1 MHNIFVFGKSQQC
14 QPFPVVIQVKVL
26 MYKTGRNSHVNITA
40 GRSPFFAGLFIRGS
54 YNSTTQRKGKFNSI
68 PAYHTSYCHALRYF
82 SGEYSG
88 LRDSI
93 TAVLDTELI
102 RVARSGWFD
111 ISSNGSGQLRVATTT
126 FDSLLGQVRGSSPRI
141 FVRRRY
147 FSRGGTL
154 GTILRKLGCQPPNIK
169 ENDWASQG
177 VAIAV
182 AWLCPA

>member
-141 FVRRRY
+141 FGRRRY
-147 FSRGGTL
+147 NSRVVPSLELTPRGRGHW
-154 GTILRKLGCQPPNIK
+154 LRLRCEASSPTSPNIYPTVH
-169 ENDWASQG
+169 A
-177 VAIAV
+177 
-182 AWLCPA
+182 L